1 MGRVE
6 VGKLQFSCSGLERF
20 EGGMEGHL
28 VRVHSALLFRDRR
41 DLTLSGAFKVCRTMA
56 MEILRDT
63 GLYWLEFELMGQ
75 VYKVKR
81 KEAPMAEDDGHVW
94 IEIPLD
100 VPTEIQV

>member
-1 MGRVE
+1 
-6 VGKLQFSCSGLERF
+6 
-20 EGGMEGHL
+20 
-28 VRVHSALLFRDRR
+28 
-41 DLTLSGAFKVCRTMA
+41 MA